1 MLCSLI
7 ADLIVFEAQCGQ
19 CLWKIVSDSLN
30 TKNNGRR
37 MVLLCFVE
45 EYWIDVVLLVY
56 QFDCFRGSMW

>member
-1 MLCSLI
+1 M

-37 MVLLCFVE
+37 MMLLCFVE
-45 EYWIDVVLLVY
+45 EQWLNVVLCDRRLNHN
-56 QFDCFRGSMW
+56 RGPM